1 MGNWEKLQGNLG
13 ELQEDPGRYFTVRY
27 YVFSPNIKWSFEP
40 DHLNRPTEVESNINT
55 KYTKNHRQ
63 TLCGVKDI

>member
-1 MGNWEKLQGNLG
+1 MGKSEKLQGNLG

-40 DHLNRPTEVESNINT
+40 DHLNRPTEAESNINM
-55 KYTKNHRQ
+55 Y
-63 TLCGVKDI
+63 